1 MPERKTRDYRKRRT
15 KPQGWKMRD
24 WNTRHHTSAKMENAG
39 LQNAGMTMPTE
50 SLTQLDDQTT
60 ASGVW
65 TLLCVCAML
74 IFSKAQY
81 VDGA

>member
-1 MPERKTRDYRKRRT
+1 
-15 KPQGWKMRD
+15 
-24 WNTRHHTSAKMENAG
+24 MENAG

-65 TLLCVCAML
+65 TLLYVCAML